1 MKISIDRLKDCKDFD
16 PVKYMINTE
25 YQKNKN
31 KEYMFYDNKMMSD
44 YCYRNTFYFIQ
55 SHELKKEQGFNKV
68 IKDMNLKN

>member
-31 KEYMFYDNKMMSD
+31 REYMFYDNTGMSD

-55 SHELKKEQGFNKV
+55 SNELKKEQGFNKV
-68 IKDMNLKN
+68 IKNMD